1 MVVKHHQNRHKI
13 HRRCTFIHSIHN
25 WKYFCEP
32 TFIYVHI
39 GQDGIIVL
47 NLTLSLALNGS
58 ESPLKVK
65 IYRQNYRLYS
75 SYEVYWLQTYNLYL
89 IAYCFQ
95 NTLILSTKPPFLMAK
110 QIYKDHRFVTSFN
123 GRFCIIFVKVPLYTI
138 KRKTNFL

>member
-1 MVVKHHQNRHKI
+1 MVVKHHQNRHKSN
-13 HRRCTFIHSIHN
+13 RRCTFISSSHN
-25 WKYFCEP
+25 WKYLLKP

-47 NLTLSLALNGS
+47 NLILSLTLYGS

-75 SYEVYWLQTYNLYL
+75 SYEMYRLQTYNHYL

-95 NTLILSTKPPFLMAK
+95 NTLILSTKPPFLMAQQTTK
-110 QIYKDHRFVTSFN
+110 TIGLFLPLMVVFVRNLQNFTIYH
-123 GRFCIIFVKVPLYTI
+123 
-138 KRKTNFL
+138 

>member
-25 WKYFCEP
+25 WKYFCKP

-47 NLTLSLALNGS
+47 NLILSLALNGN

-65 IYRQNYRLYS
+65 FNWAKPTHPFRVGCCTFLIHESIFFTRIGTSVGAYYGNSPFSSSILRTISRLK
-75 SYEVYWLQTYNLYL
+75 
-89 IAYCFQ
+89 
-95 NTLILSTKPPFLMAK
+95 KP
-110 QIYKDHRFVTSFN
+110 
-123 GRFCIIFVKVPLYTI
+123 
-138 KRKTNFL
+138 